1 MIKRVSAVFLLLIMF
16 LVSPLATAQSNQGQ
30 GLEISP
36 PLAELKADPGQT
48 VTAKVKVRNVTRET
62 LIVNAEVNDF
72 TAGNEEDGQPRLILE
87 EGEKSPYSVKDWI
100 TTISEITLK
109 SEEQKPVTITLQV
122 PQNASPGGHYGV
134 VRFTGTPPG
143 VEGTGVSLSA
153 SIGAL
158 VLVNVSGDVQE
169 SAKIVELFTAQNG
182 EKRGFFEYGPIT
194 LAERIEN
201 TGNVHIKP
209 TGTVRVT
216 NMFGQETA
224 TFSLNDR
231 GGNILPAS
239 IRKFEQQLDKKLLF
253 GRYKFQADVVYGSD
267 SKILSDS
274 VTFWVIP
281 YKLILMAIAA
291 IIALIFIIKRYN
303 KHIVKKAQN
312 KNKKK

>member
-16 LVSPLATAQSNQGQ
+16 LVNPLATAQSNQGQ

-72 TAGNEEDGQPRLILE
+72 TAGNEEDGQPRLLLE

>member
-1 MIKRVSAVFLLLIMF
+1 MIKRVSAIFLLLIMF
-16 LVSPLATAQSNQGQ
+16 IVSPLATAQNNQGQ

-62 LIVNAEVNDF
+62 LVVSAEVNDF
-72 TAGNEEDGQPRLILE
+72 TAGNEEDGQPRLLLE

-122 PQNASPGGHYGV
+122 PQDASPGGHYGV

-216 NMFGQETA
+216 NIFGQETA
-224 TFSLNDR
+224 TYSLNER

-239 IRKFEQQLDKKLLF
+239 IRRFEQQLDKKFLF
-253 GRYKFQADVVYGSD
+253 GRYKLQADVVYGSD

-291 IIALIFIIKRYN
+291 IIVLIFAIKRYN